1 MNINFT
7 LIAQAIAFAVLI
19 WFTVKFVWPPLL
31 KAIEARQKEIADGLA
46 AAADGRNALE
56 VAAKKSEV
64 TLTEAKQKASE
75 IIAQAEKRGTQ
86 IIEEA
91 KGNAKVEGDRI
102 IAGAKAEIDQEV
114 NRAKEGL
121 RAQVSSLA
129 VAGAEKILN
138 LFPPDTHQPRLSS
151 SVIEAI
157 LAVTSVTRD
166 LSEEDILHNLQKT
179 EIRPQM
185 LLRNDPHTH
194 NDRFAFIIHPLSK
207 TQIAQI
213 PGFDFLKKSPL
224 LDFAETVASKVPGY
238 HYCKITGIR
247 SEHNGKEISGDLY
260 LLPSTPKMLLKQ
272 PAEKVYDSLTNIC
285 EMAYKRGA

>member
-64 TLTEAKQKASE
+64 TLAEAKQKASE
-75 IIAQAEKRGTQ
+75 IVAQAEKRGTQ

-102 IAGAKAEIDQEV
+102 IAGAKAEIEQEV

-121 RAQVSSLA
+121 RAQVSTLA
-129 VAGAEKILN
+129 IAGAEKIL
-138 LFPPDTHQPRLSS
+138 R
-151 SVIEAI
+151 
-157 LAVTSVTRD
+157 
-166 LSEEDILHNLQKT
+166 
-179 EIRPQM
+179 
-185 LLRNDPHTH
+185 
-194 NDRFAFIIHPLSK
+194 
-207 TQIAQI
+207 
-213 PGFDFLKKSPL
+213 
-224 LDFAETVASKVPGY
+224 
-238 HYCKITGIR
+238 
-247 SEHNGKEISGDLY
+247 KEIDAKAHSE
-260 LLPSTPKMLLKQ
+260 LLAKLA
-272 PAEKVYDSLTNIC
+272 AEL
-285 EMAYKRGA
+285 

>member
-46 AAADGRNALE
+46 AAQEGRSALE

-64 TLTEAKQKASE
+64 TLAEAKQKASE

-121 RAQVSSLA
+121 RAQVATLA
-129 VAGAEKILN
+129 IAGAEKILRKEI
-138 LFPPDTHQPRLSS
+138 DAKAH
-151 SVIEAI
+151 
-157 LAVTSVTRD
+157 
-166 LSEEDILHNLQKT
+166 SEL
-179 EIRPQM
+179 
-185 LLRNDPHTH
+185 
-194 NDRFAFIIHPLSK
+194 LSK
-207 TQIAQI
+207 LA
-213 PGFDFLKKSPL
+213 
-224 LDFAETVASKVPGY
+224 AE
-238 HYCKITGIR
+238 
-247 SEHNGKEISGDLY
+247 L
-260 LLPSTPKMLLKQ
+260 
-272 PAEKVYDSLTNIC
+272 
-285 EMAYKRGA
+285 